1 MDNRITGYLKKGI
14 KKGESTFIYY
24 GEYIHDYYMY
34 DLYNGICDFKSTIK
48 RYFLEEEKFDYLFY
62 CKNSVFE
69 AYKLDGKEIVECSES
84 LFEGSRDEND
94 ASAGMSLDNL
104 DDNAKPKKDEENDAV
119 KEAVN
124 NADSEDR
131 NSFQKS
137 IVFCRENT
145 QLKIAFLFEDYE
157 WTIGLYKS
165 SNDDLLT
172 YVEKL
177 KELSALKNLVTV
189 VSIEESEMLKRYNFK
204 VDGNNVI
211 MLGSPSVEEVYYAYI
226 RKYYGSDYKINTGY
240 SFAKE
245 LYSIAEGIASGEK
258 SLKES
263 IRIFEGIMDEKKGEF
278 EKKDFEETID
288 KIIEEKVYLDD
299 VVLDD
304 DKKEA
309 IVTRIDEFLAAKNAF
324 EVNKG
329 LILTGHPGTGK
340 TYLVKALANEKNC
353 YFMSPSLADIKAEYV
368 GQTGPKVKRL
378 FQQARANAP
387 TIIFIDEADTVFPS
401 RDSYGDD
408 SDSFSKDMVNQFLV
422 EMDGM
427 TTGDS
432 KVFVVAATNR
442 VNSLDNAIKSR
453 LGKPIEIPLPN
464 NVQRKMLFA
473 NLLAKEGMTFDSSR
487 YSFINSFIEKT
498 NHMSGRDIKSFV
510 NNMREYTQKNC
521 RAIKEYIDEDE
532 TKQLF
537 YACLASFEEDL
548 VRKLCDDLKITITK
562 NGTAKYKDIIGE
574 DDIKDAIN
582 NQVRMFDPRERK
594 NAEKYG
600 IKPKKGILMYGPPGN
615 GKSRMAEAAANEHS
629 LYFMKITSDT
639 FTKVSLSEQN
649 RTLVKIF
656 NGAFQLSEMCG
667 NDIKGVLLFFDEFDS
682 LASSEL
688 LDSRV
693 RGTMLTQLDD
703 ENTLRN
709 PQSKVLFMA
718 ATNFFE
724 RLDEAMIRAGRIDV
738 KIEMQNPIEEN
749 AIKMLINFCTKDK
762 VIPLEMGI
770 AKQAYDEYLKKIKQ
784 EKISS
789 FVAKNSTQVMFWSKD
804 DKELEEAAK
813 KLYKDV
819 RPSVADLKDFS
830 EKLIATAYYD
840 RSFED
845 GKILISNEII
855 KKICG

>member
-1 MDNRITGYLKKGI
+1 MDNRITGYLKKGL

-24 GEYIHDYYMY
+24 GEYIHDYYIY
-34 DLYNGICDFKSTIK
+34 DLYHGICDFKTTIK
-48 RYFLEEEKFDYLFY
+48 KYFLEEEKYEYLFY

-69 AYKLDGKEIVECSES
+69 AFSLEKNTIIECSNS
-84 LFEGSRDEND
+84 LFKGKINEND
-94 ASAGMSLDNL
+94 DSAGMSLDNFSDDVASEKDGENEVVNQAL
-104 DDNAKPKKDEENDAV
+104 DNAN
-119 KEAVN
+119 
-124 NADSEDR
+124 SGDR

-137 IVFCRENT
+137 IDFCRENP
-145 QLKIAFLFEDYE
+145 QMKIAFCFEDYE

-177 KELSALKNLVTV
+177 KELSALKNLVTI
-189 VSIEESEMLKRYNFK
+189 VSIEEAEMLKRYNFNI
-204 VDGNNVI
+204 DGNNVI
-211 MLGSPSVEEVYYAYI
+211 MLGSPSVEEVYYAYM
-226 RKYYGSDYKINTGY
+226 RKYYGASFCLNTGY

-263 IRIFEGIMDEKKGEF
+263 MRIFEGIMAEKKGNF
-278 EKKDFEETID
+278 KKEDFEETLD

-299 VVLDD
+299 VVIDD
-304 DKKEA
+304 DKKDA
-309 IVTRIDEFLAAKNAF
+309 IVTRIDEFLSTKNAF

-329 LILTGHPGTGK
+329 LILTGPPGTGK

-427 TTGDS
+427 TTGNS

-453 LGKPIEIPLPN
+453 LGKPIEIPLPSKP
-464 NVQRKMLFA
+464 QRKTLFA
-473 NLLAKEGMTFDSSR
+473 NLLSKEGMTFDTTR
-487 YSFINSFIEKT
+487 FAFVDSFLDKT

-521 RAIKEYIDEDE
+521 KAIKDYTEEEE

-537 YACLASFEEDL
+537 YSCLASFEEDL
-548 VRKLCDDLKITITK
+548 VRKLSDDLKITITK
-562 NGTAKYKDIIGE
+562 NGSSKYKDIIGE
-574 DDIKDAIN
+574 EEIKEAIT
-582 NQVRMFDPRERK
+582 NQVRMFDARERTR
-594 NAEKYG
+594 AEKYG
-600 IKPKKGILMYGPPGN
+600 IKPQKGILLYGPPGN

-649 RTLVKIF
+649 RILVKIF

-688 LDSRV
+688 LDSRI

-709 PQSKVLFMA
+709 PKSKVLFMA
-718 ATNFFE
+718 ATNFYE
-724 RLDEAMIRAGRIDV
+724 GLDEAMVRAGRIDV
-738 KIEMQNPIEEN
+738 KLEMQNPSEEN
-749 AIKMLINFCTKDK
+749 AIKMLMKFCNQDK
-762 VIPLEMGI
+762 VIPI
-770 AKQAYDEYLKKIKQ
+770 DDSCAKDAYEKYLIKIKS
-784 EKISS
+784 EKISA
-789 FVAKNSTQVMFWSKD
+789 FLEKNSTQVMFFGKD
-804 DKELEEAAK
+804 EKDLESTAEK
-813 KLYKDV
+813 IFKDI

-840 RSFED
+840 SSFKN
-845 GKILISNEII
+845 GKIVISDEII
-855 KKICG
+855 QKVCG